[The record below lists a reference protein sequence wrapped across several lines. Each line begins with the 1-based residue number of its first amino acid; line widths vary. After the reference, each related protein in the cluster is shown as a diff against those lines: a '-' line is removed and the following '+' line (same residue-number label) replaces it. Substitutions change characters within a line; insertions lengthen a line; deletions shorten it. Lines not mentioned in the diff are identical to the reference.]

1 MTTPQASVI
10 LLRPDG
16 ALILQLDP
24 HASDYSSEFPLAH
37 PFQLELWPTETPVQA
52 AARSLLQHTNL
63 DHDPAQ
69 LIYWRTYS
77 PVHLFIRRLEHP
89 RSLRLHRRA
98 QAVTVHGPRD
108 LGRLNVD
115 GLTRRA
121 ISDYWLGLPSVQ
133 KALA

>member
-24 HASDYSSEFPLAH
+24 HTSDHSGEFPLVW
-37 PFQLELWPTETPVQA
+37 PFQIDMWPTETPTQTAV
-52 AARSLLQHTNL
+52 RSILTHTNL

-69 LIYWRTYS
+69 LVYWRTYS
-77 PVHLFIRRLEHP
+77 PVHLFIRLLEKP
-89 RSLRLHRRA
+89 RNLRLHRRA

-108 LGRLNVD
+108 LDRLNVD

-121 ISDYWLGLPSVQ
+121 LTDYWL
-133 KALA
+133 LAK